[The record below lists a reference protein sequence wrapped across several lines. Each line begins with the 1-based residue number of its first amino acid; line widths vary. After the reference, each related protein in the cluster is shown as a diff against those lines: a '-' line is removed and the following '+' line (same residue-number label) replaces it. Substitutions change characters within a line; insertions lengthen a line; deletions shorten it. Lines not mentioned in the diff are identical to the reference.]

1 MKKRL
6 GGLLILVALLV
17 QNAPAVA
24 ADYPLTLPD
33 SSYYDGCVYY
43 DRVYYDEDSG
53 EVEHLAGRIDFA
65 VYDTQT
71 YANEFIGDDG
81 YEMPGTGQYIYA
93 YQIFNAP
100 EGISNPIAYF
110 AVFGIT
116 GDITEDTVD
125 GIGAQEDPD
134 NGVEPSDAYFNGDES
149 RVVWEF
155 TPIYISIEGDAE
167 HSWFL
172 VFSSDQ
178 PWVPGDYE
186 IKAPEEY
193 ELPVPAPEP
202 ATIALLGL
210 GSALIFSRR
219 RKSSK

>member
-6 GGLLILVALLV
+6 GGLLILVALFV
-17 QNAPAVA
+17 QNAAVLA
-24 ADYPLTLPD
+24 NDYPFPMPD
-33 SSYYDGCVYY
+33 SSYYEGFVYY
-43 DRVYYDEDSG
+43 DKYLGAEEGR
-53 EVEHLAGRIDFA
+53 LRGRIDFA
-65 VYDTQT
+65 VYDTVT
-71 YANEFIGDDG
+71 YPNQFIGAGG
-81 YEMPGTGQYIYA
+81 YEEVGTGRYIYA

-100 EGISNPIAYF
+100 EGISNPVAYF
-110 AVFGIT
+110 AVLGIAE
-116 GDITEDTVD
+116 DIVD

-134 NGVEPSDAYFNGDES
+134 NGVEPSGAYFDGDES

-155 TPIYISIEGDAE
+155 TPIYISIGGDAE

-186 IKAPEEY
+186 LKTPEE
-193 ELPVPAPEP
+193 ESPLPVPSPEP
-202 ATIALLGL
+202 STVALLGL

-219 RKSSK
+219 RKFSK